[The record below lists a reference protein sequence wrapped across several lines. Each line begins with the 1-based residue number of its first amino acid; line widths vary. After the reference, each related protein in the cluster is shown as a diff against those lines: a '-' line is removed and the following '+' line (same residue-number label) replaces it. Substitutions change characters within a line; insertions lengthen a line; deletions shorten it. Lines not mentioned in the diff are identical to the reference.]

1 MPSKD
6 EDAEFAKAYKDLVEA
21 EKHAATLENQLS
33 SLEHKLDSFLAEHE
47 GKHPES
53 NNTNASGSISSAL
66 GTRVNAPQ
74 GGDLEKT
81 RKDPQ

>member
-6 EDAEFAKAYKDLVEA
+6 EDAEFAKAYRDLMEA
-21 EKHAATLENQLS
+21 EKHAATLENQLN

-53 NNTNASGSISSAL
+53 DSTNASGSIS
-66 GTRVNAPQ
+66 
-74 GGDLEKT
+74 GGDVEKAP
-81 RKDPQ
+81 KDSQ

>member
-6 EDAEFAKAYKDLVEA
+6 EDAEFAKAYKDLMEA
-21 EKHAATLENQLS
+21 EKHAATLENQLN

-47 GKHPES
+47 GKHPEY
-53 NNTNASGSISSAL
+53 NNTNASGSISGEF

-74 GGDLEKT
+74 GGDVEKAL
-81 RKDPQ
+81 KDSQ